1 MVILHQTNMSFL
13 NIERE
18 NRPAIY
24 ELSVGLNNQ
33 SLIVSIHQDVYSEVQ
48 KMLQSVGLRPWFL
61 SEDLNLPQFLSPS
74 KSWLWWGFGPVA
86 DNLPA
91 PKGSFVPIE
100 VILPRIVKY
109 PPGYE
114 LAKTLDLPKVPWEEG
129 YDCTLWQPDFDWNFA
144 HAVSATLTLLFKSL
158 STVEIPMDSEKP
170 QLVEVDMSTNLNNNP
185 ISVTLGRSILPYL
198 NRQFNNSHSQKAENV
213 IREAYQYMMGKDEF
227 SMNRFRVLYREHR
240 WVNLIVP
247 GDACGLNPD
256 GYYNTDKEGY
266 TIYPHN
272 VDSVAQQLTL
282 LMGIAAIHQE
292 AREMGF

>member
-1 MVILHQTNMSFL
+1 MVILHQTNMSLL

-24 ELSVGLNNQ
+24 ELSVETNNQ
-33 SLIVSIHQDVYSEVQ
+33 SLIVSIQQEAYSEVQ
-48 KMLQSVGLRPWFL
+48 KLLQGVGLRPWFL
-61 SEDLNLPQFLSPS
+61 SEDLNLPQFLRPS
-74 KSWLWWGFGPVA
+74 KSWLWWGFGPVVSHMSDQR
-86 DNLPA
+86 DNFSLFELALP
-91 PKGSFVPIE
+91 KV
-100 VILPRIVKY
+100 VKY

-114 LAKTLDLPKVPWEEG
+114 LAKTLDLPNVPWEEG
-129 YDCTLWQPDFDWNFA
+129 YDYTLWQPDFDWNFA

-158 STVEIPMDSEKP
+158 STIEIPMDSEKP
-170 QLVEVDMSTNLNNNP
+170 QLVEVDMSTNINNNP

-198 NRQFNNSHSQKAENV
+198 NRRFNNSHSQKAENV
-213 IREAYQYMMGKDEF
+213 MREAYQYMMGKDEF
-227 SMNRFRVLYREHR
+227 SMNRFEVLFRENR

-256 GYYNTDKEGY
+256 GYYNTDQEGY

-272 VDSVAQQLTL
+272 VDSVVQQLTL